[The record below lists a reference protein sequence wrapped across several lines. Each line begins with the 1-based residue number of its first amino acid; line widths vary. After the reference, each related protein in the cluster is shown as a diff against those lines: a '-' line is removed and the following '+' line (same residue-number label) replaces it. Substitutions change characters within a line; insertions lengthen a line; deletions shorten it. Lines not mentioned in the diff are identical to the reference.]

1 MRIKNFQIV
10 FLGVGVILHLIN
22 LYAET
27 KALWY
32 IGCICIIISP
42 FLPGGFLNMH
52 CKKSAKEREK
62 NGNDLNEPKNSNTKG
77 NSPS

>member
-10 FLGVGVILHLIN
+10 FLGAGVILHLIN
-22 LYAET
+22 WYMDI

-52 CKKSAKEREK
+52 CRKSAKGEEK
-62 NGNDLNEPKNSNTKG
+62 KENNLQEPKNSNT
-77 NSPS
+77 SDDSLS

>member
-22 LYAET
+22 WYMDI

-52 CKKSAKEREK
+52 CKKSAKGQEK
-62 NGNDLNEPKNSNTKG
+62 ENNLQEPKNSNT
-77 NSPS
+77 SDDSLS